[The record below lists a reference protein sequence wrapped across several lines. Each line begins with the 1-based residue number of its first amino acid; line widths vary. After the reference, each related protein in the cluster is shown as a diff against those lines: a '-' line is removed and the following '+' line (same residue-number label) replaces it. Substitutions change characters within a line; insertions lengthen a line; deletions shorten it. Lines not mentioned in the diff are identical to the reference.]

1 MCTLHYRFDLS
12 APEVIDQQIDEKFV
26 VVATVAFRK
35 KSLILF
41 TGFSSQI
48 SRKLFAKT

>member
-26 VVATVAFRK
+26 VVATVA
-35 KSLILF
+35 
-41 TGFSSQI
+41 
-48 SRKLFAKT
+48 SRKQKV